1 MNILIRKISR
11 KTTEGDLQKLFSQY
25 GTVTSLNIVMDE
37 KTGNSKGFGFVE
49 MEDLA
54 EGKAAI
60 QALNG
65 KVLDGEKIRVKTTRR
80 KL

>member
-49 MEDLA
+49 MEDLTEA
-54 EGKAAI
+54 KAAI

-65 KVLDGEKIRVKTTRR
+65 KLLDGEKIRVKTTRR